1 MQENICLIVPCYNEA
16 ARLDL
21 ARFEAAVDAYGL
33 HVVFV
38 DDGST
43 DGTATLIREHSSD
56 RIRLIEL
63 GRNGGKAEAVR
74 EGMIKATAFP
84 FYHQLDWIGFWDADL
99 ATPLAELP
107 RFLTFQSLFGIKAD
121 AIFGSRVSRLGS
133 RIRRKAL
140 RHLLGRVFV
149 TVTSALL
156 GTRAYDSQCGAKI
169 FRPGVVRRCFE
180 ERFVTRWLF
189 DLEILL
195 RLGDAVVLEY
205 PLAEWADVGG
215 SKLKIL
221 PNVWHT
227 ARDLLRL
234 KVKYRS
240 RGPSARTVG

>member
-21 ARFEAAVDAYGL
+21 TQFEAAVDVYGL

-43 DGTATLIREHSSD
+43 DGTAALIRKHSGD

-74 EGMIKATAFP
+74 EGMIRAAAFP
-84 FYHQLDWIGFWDADL
+84 FYHQIDWIGFWDADL

-107 RFLTFQSLFGIKAD
+107 RFIAFQSLVGIDAD
-121 AIFGSRVSRLGS
+121 AILGSRVSRLGS

-140 RHLLGRVFV
+140 RHLLGRLFV
-149 TVTSALL
+149 TVTSTLL
-156 GTRAYDSQCGAKI
+156 GTQAYDSQCGAKI

-180 ERFVTRWLF
+180 EPFITRWLF

-215 SKLKIL
+215 SKLKVL
-221 PNVWHT
+221 PNLWHT
-227 ARDLLRL
+227 VRDLLRL
-234 KVKYRS
+234 KVKYPS
-240 RGPSARTVG
+240 RGPSSRTVR